1 MRHGNMRLSLGARP
15 PKSAGGEGCCGRAD
29 AVGKTRGAGGRMPRG
44 RTRIRTAALL
54 ARRSTD
60 CHGFAPPATER
71 LLPWLRTAAADVRN
85 HGGGAVGRNTK
96 CTCDT
101 QLLLP
106 SVRKALHTEGKR
118 SAPCMIRGV
127 CAAKRAPS
135 WQDLRAVCPP
145 TAICGAFRMHGA
157 HILPKPAHFEYTA
170 AIYCH
175 EGALFPSEAFF
186 GIHRGKI
193 LPSSDTRERITST
206 YRHRQALG
214 NAFRGRE
221 AMPSA
226 AGDTGCRANCAARAP
241 MNPFTPTFSRCG
253 TDIEFICYATNK

>member
-1 MRHGNMRLSLGARP
+1 MIVHGCRRRAR
-15 PKSAGGEGCCGRAD
+15 S
-29 AVGKTRGAGGRMPRG
+29 
-44 RTRIRTAALL
+44 
-54 ARRSTD
+54 
-60 CHGFAPPATER
+60 
-71 LLPWLRTAAADVRN
+71 W
-85 HGGGAVGRNTK
+85 GGAVGRNTK
-96 CTCDT
+96 CTCDA
-101 QLLLP
+101 QLLLT
-106 SVRKALHTEGKR
+106 SVRKALRTLNRGK
-118 SAPCMIRGV
+118 I
-127 CAAKRAPS
+127 
-135 WQDLRAVCPP
+135 RAVYPP

-157 HILPKPAHFEYTA
+157 HILSKPAHFEYTA

-175 EGALFPSEAFF
+175 EGAFFPSEAFF
-186 GIHRGKI
+186 GIHRGRI
-193 LPSSDTRERITST
+193 LPSSDTWERITST

>member
-1 MRHGNMRLSLGARP
+1 MIAHGCLRRAQSQWWDRRP
-15 PKSAGGEGCCGRAD
+15 QYEVHLRYPAPLDFRPQGLANAESWK
-29 AVGKTRGAGGRMPRG
+29 RG
-44 RTRIRTAALL
+44 
-54 ARRSTD
+54 
-60 CHGFAPPATER
+60 
-71 LLPWLRTAAADVRN
+71 
-85 HGGGAVGRNTK
+85 
-96 CTCDT
+96 
-101 QLLLP
+101 
-106 SVRKALHTEGKR
+106 
-118 SAPCMIRGV
+118 
-127 CAAKRAPS
+127 PS
-135 WQDLRAVCPP
+135 WQDLRAVYPP
-145 TAICGAFRMHGA
+145 TAICRAFRIHGA

-170 AIYCH
+170 AIHCH

-206 YRHRQALG
+206 YCHRQALG

-253 TDIEFICYATNK
+253 TDIEFICYTTNK

>member
-1 MRHGNMRLSLGARP
+1 M
-15 PKSAGGEGCCGRAD
+15 
-29 AVGKTRGAGGRMPRG
+29 
-44 RTRIRTAALL
+44 
-54 ARRSTD
+54 
-60 CHGFAPPATER
+60 AT
-71 LLPWLRTAAADVRN
+71 ADVCN
-85 HGGGAVGRNTK
+85 HGSGAVGRNTK

-101 QLLLP
+101 QLLLT
-106 SVRKALHTEGKR
+106 SVRKALRTLNRGKIC
-118 SAPCMIRGV
+118 APCMIRGV

-135 WQDLRAVCPP
+135 WQDLRAVYPP
-145 TAICGAFRMHGA
+145 TAICRAFRIHGT

-170 AIYCH
+170 AIHCH

-206 YRHRQALG
+206 YCHRQALG
-214 NAFRGRE
+214 NAFRGRG

-226 AGDTGCRANCAARAP
+226 AGDTGFRANCAARAP

>member
-1 MRHGNMRLSLGARP
+1 MIVHGCRRRAR
-15 PKSAGGEGCCGRAD
+15 S
-29 AVGKTRGAGGRMPRG
+29 
-44 RTRIRTAALL
+44 
-54 ARRSTD
+54 
-60 CHGFAPPATER
+60 
-71 LLPWLRTAAADVRN
+71 W
-85 HGGGAVGRNTK
+85 GGAVGRNAK

-101 QLLLP
+101 QLLLT
-106 SVRKALHTEGKR
+106 SVRKALRTLNRGKIC
-118 SAPCMIRGV
+118 APCMIRGA

-135 WQDLRAVCPP
+135 WQDLRAVYPP
-145 TAICGAFRMHGA
+145 TTICRAFRIHGT

-170 AIYCH
+170 AICCH
-175 EGALFPSEAFF
+175 EGTLSPTEAIF

-193 LPSSDTRERITST
+193 LPSSDTWERITST

-226 AGDTGCRANCAARAP
+226 AGDTDCRANCAARAP

-253 TDIEFICYATNK
+253 TDIEFICYTTNK

>member
-1 MRHGNMRLSLGARP
+1 
-15 PKSAGGEGCCGRAD
+15 
-29 AVGKTRGAGGRMPRG
+29 MPRG
-44 RTRIRTAALL
+44 RTRIRSAALF
-54 ARRSTD
+54 AHRSTA
-60 CHGFAPPATER
+60 CHG
-71 LLPWLRTAAADVRN
+71 
-85 HGGGAVGRNTK
+85 GGGAVGRNAK

-101 QLLLP
+101 RLLLP
-106 SVRKALHTEGKR
+106 SVRKALRTLNRGKICT
-118 SAPCMIRGV
+118 SCMIRGV

-135 WQDLRAVCPP
+135 WQDIHVVYPP
-145 TAICGAFRMHGA
+145 TAICRAFRIHGT

-175 EGALFPSEAFF
+175 EEALFPSEAFF
-186 GIHRGKI
+186 GMHRGKI

-206 YRHRQALG
+206 YRHRQAPG

-226 AGDTGCRANCAARAP
+226 AGDTGCRANCAARVP

-253 TDIEFICYATNK
+253 TVIEFICYTTNK

>member
-1 MRHGNMRLSLGARP
+1 MIEHGCRR
-15 PKSAGGEGCCGRAD
+15 
-29 AVGKTRGAGGRMPRG
+29 
-44 RTRIRTAALL
+44 RTR
-54 ARRSTD
+54 S
-60 CHGFAPPATER
+60 
-71 LLPWLRTAAADVRN
+71 W
-85 HGGGAVGRNTK
+85 GGAVGRNAK
-96 CTCDT
+96 RTCDT

-106 SVRKALHTEGKR
+106 SVRKALRTEGKR

-175 EGALFPSEAFF
+175 EEAFFPSEAFF
-186 GIHRGKI
+186 GVHRGKI
-193 LPSSDTRERITST
+193 LPSSDTWERITST
-206 YRHRQALG
+206 YRHRQAPG

-226 AGDTGCRANCAARAP
+226 AGDTGCRANCAARVP

-253 TDIEFICYATNK
+253 TVIEFICYTTNK